1 MTAGAADEPL
11 YGREDEL
18 QVVAGL
24 VGGLA
29 EGVGGALVVRGEAGI
44 GKSALLAAAAG
55 LAADSGAR
63 VLSAT
68 GIQAE
73 ARLPFAGLHQLL
85 RPVLPLAERLPPR
98 QRAGL
103 LSAFGMADAEPA
115 GPFLIGL
122 AALELISD
130 AAAGSP
136 VLLIADDA
144 QWLDEPSCA
153 VLGFVARRLA
163 AEPAALLVAIR
174 DGVASPFDDAGLPE
188 LRLAG
193 LIEPAATALLD
204 ARAPGLDPAL
214 RHRLLAEAAG
224 NPLALVELPKAV
236 RPGLPTPGGL
246 PPSLL
251 PLTARLERAF
261 AAQEAGLPAATRAVL
276 LAAAADDG
284 GALPEVLAA
293 ASALTG
299 TAVTADALL
308 PAIAA
313 GLAEIDETGLRF
325 RHPLMRSAIYQTASV
340 SQRRAAHAAL
350 AGLLDRHPD
359 RRAWHRA
366 AAVLGPDEQVA
377 ADLEAAAVRAE
388 RRGAVVMAVDAFR
401 RAAQLSED
409 APSRGRRLQRA
420 ATTAFGSGHPELG
433 EDLLRAAESLDLAA
447 DQRTWVA
454 YERETFTGGGTWSG
468 ATMVD
473 SFVGLAERMRAAGHA
488 GTALDALLSIAM
500 RCYWGNPSER
510 TRAAVIAAAEKLPLP
525 DTDPALLLIL
535 ASADPVRLGA
545 LVNARIEGISPDDTD
560 PAGMFFAGV
569 AAGTVWSWDRSL
581 PLLEAGVNGL
591 RRQGRLGLLVQALVT
606 QAWAALHSSR
616 IPAALS
622 AADEAARLAPETGQ
636 GHWAHAARLVQA
648 LVTAAGGNADAADAM
663 TQESESGYRAIGATP
678 NLGLVLFAR
687 GRGAGRQPAVR
698 RGARVPAADPRS
710 GRPRPPSV
718 RRHVGARGPGRG
730 RGPRR
735 ATLTP
740 RGPTWTNWSR
750 WRRRRRARCCSRRRP
765 TPGRWS
771 PTAMTRSTSIRR
783 PSRTGWQTGR
793 TTGPGCCSATA
804 SGCAVSDGR
813 PSPARRCGKPGIPS
827 TPSASPASPSERGW
841 SCVPPGNRAAAG
853 NRGPGT
859 S

>member
-1 MTAGAADEPL
+1 MTAGAAGEPL
-11 YGREDEL
+11 YGREHEL
-18 QVVAGL
+18 QVVADL
-24 VGGLA
+24 VGELA
-29 EGVGGALVVRGEAGI
+29 EGAGGVLVVCGEAGI
-44 GKSALLAAAAG
+44 GKSALLAAAAT
-55 LAADSGAR
+55 LAADSGVR

-85 RPVLPLAERLPPR
+85 RPVLPLAERLPPP

-115 GPFLIGL
+115 GQFLIGL
-122 AALELISD
+122 AALELISE
-130 AAAGSP
+130 AASATP
-136 VLLIADDA
+136 VLLAADDA

-163 AEPAALLVAIR
+163 AEPAALLVAAR
-174 DGVASPFDDAGLPE
+174 DGLASPFGDAGLPE

-193 LIEPAATALLD
+193 LTESAAAALLD
-204 ARAPGLDPAL
+204 ARAPGLDLAL
-214 RHRLLAEAAG
+214 RQRLLAEAAG

-236 RPGLPTPGGL
+236 RPGLPASRGL
-246 PPSLL
+246 PPPLL

-261 AAQEAGLPAATRAVL
+261 AAQESGLPAATRAVL

-284 GALPEVLAA
+284 GALPEVLAT

-313 GLAEIDETGLRF
+313 RLAEIDETGLRF

-420 ATTAFGSGHPELG
+420 AMNAFDSGYPELG
-433 EDLLRAAESLDLAA
+433 EDLLREAESLDLAA
-447 DQRTWVA
+447 DLRTWVA
-454 YERETFTGGGTWSG
+454 YARETFSGGAWSG

-473 SFVGLAERMRAAGHA
+473 SFVGLAERMRATGHT

-500 RCYWGNPSER
+500 RCYWGNPSAQ
-510 TRAAVIAAAEKLPLP
+510 TRAAVIAAAEKLPVP
-525 DTDPALLLIL
+525 ETDPGLLLIL

-545 LVNARIEGISPDDTD
+545 LVNARVEGIRPDDTD

-581 PLLEAGVNGL
+581 PL
-591 RRQGRLGLLVQALVT
+591 RRIEQPPGT
-606 QAWAALHSSR
+606 AALG
-616 IPAALS
+616 PADAAG
-622 AADEAARLAPETGQ
+622 AADRANGRRRHVQPRYRPGALHLAPDRQRPSVPDLPETGHHVPQ
-636 GHWAHAARLVQA
+636 PAARGD
-648 LVTAAGGNADAADAM
+648 LVTEA
-663 TQESESGYRAIGATP
+663 QS
-678 NLGLVLFAR
+678 
-687 GRGAGRQPAVR
+687 
-698 RGARVPAADPRS
+698 VPVALP
-710 GRPRPPSV
+710 
-718 RRHVGARGPGRG
+718 ARGP
-730 RGPRR
+730 
-735 ATLTP
+735 
-740 RGPTWTNWSR
+740 
-750 WRRRRRARCCSRRRP
+750 
-765 TPGRWS
+765 
-771 PTAMTRSTSIRR
+771 TRTVR
-783 PSRTGWQTGR
+783 
-793 TTGPGCCSATA
+793 
-804 SGCAVSDGR
+804 
-813 PSPARRCGKPGIPS
+813 
-827 TPSASPASPSERGW
+827 
-841 SCVPPGNRAAAG
+841 
-853 NRGPGT
+853 
-859 S
+859 